1 MKQQNYL
8 KGKENAAIRTYFY
21 INSGL
26 TIMNNFR
33 NLGLGIFAL
42 YFALKLTNPL
52 YLILMV
58 IVALPIL
65 AVIGYYNVHTMA
77 KVIEWLSVKFSTHYG
92 IKQYTF
98 IEKQTQYLKKIAE
111 NTLQKKK

>member
-1 MKQQNYL
+1 MNTKHNYL
-8 KGKENAAIRTYFY
+8 QGKENWVIRMYFY

-52 YLILMV
+52 FLILMFV
-58 IVALPIL
+58 VALPIL
-65 AVIGYYNVHTMA
+65 AFVGFYNVHVMA
-77 KVIEWLSVKFSTHYG
+77 KVIEWLSIKFSTHYQKENFDNVG
-92 IKQYTF
+92 KQVKLLES
-98 IEKQTQYLKKIAE
+98 INSKLK
-111 NTLQKKK
+111 

>member
-1 MKQQNYL
+1 MKQNYL
-8 KGKENAAIRTYFY
+8 KGRQNAAIRTYFY

-52 YLILMV
+52 LLIAMFV
-58 IVALPIL
+58 MALPIL
-65 AVIGYYNVHTMA
+65 AIVGYYNVHVMA
-77 KVIEWLSVKFSTHYG
+77 KVIEWLSIKFSTHYQKENFDNVG
-92 IKQYTF
+92 KQVLL
-98 IEKQTQYLKKIAE
+98 LKKIAD